1 MPRFRLAVAF
11 TLALLALALPAL
23 AFAGS
28 PAWREPGTSEDWMGT
43 YYQGK
48 KLGFIQ
54 TLRRVSER
62 GIELES
68 RVYLQLKSEDGKLA
82 ITSFTQKTGLTPKL
96 KLAGFTLLQEITGH
110 RQKVEGREEAGQL
123 VFRVTGEGFDQTR
136 RLPYPPG
143 SALSTTYLFNLLDAG
158 LEVGREGTMQVFL
171 EPYQMMAELSYRVDR
186 REDLS
191 YQGETVPAWVVE
203 YRLGGMQSTLWVSEE
218 GRVMRERS
226 SQGFLS
232 ILEPEAAA
240 RDMGGDPLSMSSVI
254 TLSLVK
260 PEREIAEPE
269 NRRRLKLAVANLE
282 AANSIPEDHRQSIV
296 STGKAADGTFSATL
310 EINMEPEAPAG
321 RAAPVADLA
330 RWLGDSPTVQANHP
344 RIRRLARELA
354 GDAADPWQAARAINL
369 WVYSNLKKDSVDAT
383 TALDALND
391 GRGECQ
397 SHTYLFTAL
406 ARASGI
412 PTKIVNGLVYS
423 SQYGGFLYH
432 AWPEVYVGEWRA
444 LDPTFG
450 QDRVDATHLKLSEGS
465 VENPLNLMSFIG
477 KVKIEVLEP

>member
-1 MPRFRLAVAF
+1 
-11 TLALLALALPAL
+11 
-23 AFAGS
+23 
-28 PAWREPGTSEDWMGT
+28 
-43 YYQGK
+43 
-48 KLGFIQ
+48 
-54 TLRRVSER
+54 
-62 GIELES
+62 
-68 RVYLQLKSEDGKLA
+68 
-82 ITSFTQKTGLTPKL
+82 
-96 KLAGFTLLQEITGH
+96 
-110 RQKVEGREEAGQL
+110 
-123 VFRVTGEGFDQTR
+123 
-136 RLPYPPG
+136 
-143 SALSTTYLFNLLDAG
+143 
-158 LEVGREGTMQVFL
+158 MQVFL

-186 REDLS
+186 REDLP
-191 YQGETVPAWVVE
+191 GETVPAWVVE

-254 TLSLVK
+254 TMSLVK

-269 NRRRLKLAVANLE
+269 KLRRLKLAMANLE
-282 AANSIPEDHRQSIV
+282 AANSIPEDHRQNIV

-310 EINMEPEAPAG
+310 EINMEPAALAG
-321 RAAPVADLA
+321 RATPIADLA

-344 RIRRLARELA
+344 QIRRLARELT
-354 GDAADPWQAARAINL
+354 GDAAGPWEAARAINL
-369 WVYSNLKKDSVDAT
+369 WVYSNLQKDPVDAT

-432 AWPEVYVGEWRA
+432 AWPEVHVGEWRA

-465 VENPLNLMSFIG
+465 EENPLNLMSFIG